1 MSIFYTNLNMLPV
14 FICVIKKK
22 FFKIEILKFII
33 WCYLI
38 IYNSLH
44 MLTKRINE
52 YLLPVWLYH
61 VFVYLLF

>member
-1 MSIFYTNLNMLPV
+1 MSIFYTNLNML
-14 FICVIKKK
+14 FICVIKKF
-22 FFKIEILKFII
+22 FFKIEILKFNI

-38 IYNSLH
+38 IYNSLRT
-44 MLTKRINE
+44 MLTKRIIE